1 MKTYFILAGLF
12 FCSIAISQQADTIVI
27 RKTSPV
33 KKVDAKVD
41 QAPQKIDFISDIQ
54 GTYSISGYAVLSLNT
69 LPKEELNA
77 LIGTDVMISN
87 TSITGTAIDPF
98 TFEIYQVEKI
108 FRDDFIFR
116 VFGREIKAPEPDMP
130 SQFYVHKTDHENL
143 YGIAETGEGELA
155 MPYHGV
161 LLYLVKK

>member
-1 MKTYFILAGLF
+1 MKTYFMLATLF
-12 FCSIAISQQADTIVI
+12 LFSSVIAQQADTVVV

-33 KKVDAKVD
+33 KKVDVKVD
-41 QAPQKIDFISDIQ
+41 QAPQKIDFISDIS
-54 GTYSISGYAVLSLNT
+54 GTYTISGYAVLSLNT

-77 LIGTDVMISN
+77 LIGTDVIISN
-87 TSITGTAIDPF
+87 TSITGSSIDPF
-98 TFEIYQVEKI
+98 TFEIYQIEKI
-108 FRDDFIFR
+108 FRDDYIFR

-130 SQFYVHKTDHENL
+130 SQFYVHKTDNENL

-155 MPYHGV
+155 IPYHGV